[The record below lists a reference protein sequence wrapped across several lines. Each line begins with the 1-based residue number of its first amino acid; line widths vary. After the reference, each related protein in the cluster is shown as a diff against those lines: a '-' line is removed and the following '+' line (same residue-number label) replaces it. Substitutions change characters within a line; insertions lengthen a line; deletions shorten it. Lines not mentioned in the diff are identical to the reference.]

1 MYFRKNSFII
11 NIWDVLNVS
20 IRSSR
25 LEVFLRKGVQ
35 KICSKCTG
43 KHQCRSAILIKLE
56 SNIIETTLRHGCSPV
71 NLLHILWI
79 PFVKINSGRL
89 LLMNVVYRLTLNTTK
104 SIDKKSII
112 VFVDLYFQSLCDV
125 THCPVS
131 SQGNIVLENECPSLE
146 ISSFA
151 LFQNTQFWLFVFL
164 NRHFVFVLK
173 LYFQHASAFTKYWPL
188 KVILSCWYILL

>member
-56 SNIIETTLRHGCSPV
+56 SSIIETTLRHGCSPV

-89 LLMNVVYRLTLNTTK
+89 LLVNVVCRLTLNTTK

-125 THCPVS
+125 YTLSRKFPGKYCFGKWMS
-131 SQGNIVLENECPSLE
+131 IFRNIILCSVPKHSILTFC
-146 ISSFA
+146 F
-151 LFQNTQFWLFVFL
+151 FKQ
-164 NRHFVFVLK
+164 
-173 LYFQHASAFTKYWPL
+173 AFCFC
-188 KVILSCWYILL
+188 S